1 MKSAHKVK
9 AYRNNTDTAGKAAFL
24 GSYLTKE
31 TVDIEKLCEQTAAQ
45 SGLTAIQVRAI
56 LEGSFDAIAELEK
69 EGLVIVHLDGLTV
82 MAVITGSFPTSDAPF
97 DGERNALELAI
108 RLDDDIRL
116 AFVNETA
123 QMVTDATMARVR
135 IDNVMD
141 LDAPRPMNIIHGVKP
156 FRVAGF
162 NMVMDDEG
170 AEAYLQN
177 SIGVTFPVTVDE
189 VASTQLFTAHVAAA
203 VEPGDYR
210 LVVKSR
216 GGDPEGVLQTTFR
229 RVKCLAVAS
238 TGPVI
243 EYAYSAGHEDV
254 SILKCLADG
263 LVDESFITREDFKRD
278 DIAGYIYKI
287 SKKSTG
293 EFYIGQTIYLPIF
306 RWGQHLKTDRFD
318 MKGIVDYQFEVIEI
332 VPITENILAR
342 EKYYIQKF
350 IPTKIYS
357 NTFRKK

>member
-189 VASTQLFTAHVAAA
+189 VASTQLFTAHIETA
-203 VEPGDYR
+203 VEAGDYK

-229 RVKCLAVAS
+229 KVKCLAVAS

-243 EYAYSAGHEDV
+243 EYAYSAGHEDDRTHIHYDEPNTLYIVGKNLSGAAVKV
-254 SILKCLADG
+254 SYTDSDGDKSIDVPDDRIMAETDGISINGNWLAETLPHG
-263 LVDESFITREDFKRD
+263 LAADMTFTFTT
-278 DIAGYIYKI
+278 AG
-287 SKKSTG
+287 G
-293 EFYIGQTIYLPIF
+293 EASVTLSHG
-306 RWGQHLKTDRFD
+306 
-318 MKGIVDYQFEVIEI
+318 
-332 VPITENILAR
+332 
-342 EKYYIQKF
+342 
-350 IPTKIYS
+350 
-357 NTFRKK
+357 

>member
-31 TVDIEKLCEQTAAQ
+31 TVDIEKLCEQVAAQ
-45 SGLTAIQVRAI
+45 SGLTAIQVREI

-97 DGERNALELAI
+97 DGERNAIELAI

-135 IDNVMD
+135 IDSVMD
-141 LDAPRPMNIIHGVKP
+141 LETRRPMNIIHGVKP

-189 VASTQLFTAHVAAA
+189 VTSTQLFTAHVAAA

-229 RVKCLAVAS
+229 RVKCLAAAPVGIRTVKAEDGEDGIIKPDEIGTLVSGWGLKDGFESLRVAY
-238 TGPVI
+238 T
-243 EYAYSAGHEDV
+243 A
-254 SILKCLADG
+254 ADG
-263 LVDESFITREDFKRD
+263 TTVDVAIDMEYVDRHTETEILFPPATWGDFAASP
-278 DIAGYIYKI
+278 AGDVVF
-287 SKKSTG
+287 TV
-293 EFYIGQTIYLPIF
+293 T
-306 RWGQHLKTDRFD
+306 TA
-318 MKGIVDYQFEVIEI
+318 KGIASFTAKV
-332 VPITENILAR
+332 A
-342 EKYYIQKF
+342 
-350 IPTKIYS
+350 
-357 NTFRKK
+357 

>member
-31 TVDIEKLCEQTAAQ
+31 TIAIEKLCEQTAAQ

-170 AEAYLQN
+170 AEVYLQN

-229 RVKCLAVAS
+229 KVKCLAAEMPRPRITSVTSEGHESEIDRLFKGAAAS
-238 TGPVI
+238 VNGSALGRVKSVRLDFKDTQGESWNDVYGEAELAVTDGKVTFADPVSRM
-243 EYAYSAGHEDV
+243 EGVCMDASFTFDPSAGATVTLIFEDGTELSHHV
-254 SILKCLADG
+254 S
-263 LVDESFITREDFKRD
+263 F
-278 DIAGYIYKI
+278 
-287 SKKSTG
+287 G
-293 EFYIGQTIYLPIF
+293 E
-306 RWGQHLKTDRFD
+306 
-318 MKGIVDYQFEVIEI
+318 
-332 VPITENILAR
+332 
-342 EKYYIQKF
+342 
-350 IPTKIYS
+350 
-357 NTFRKK
+357 

>member
-141 LDAPRPMNIIHGVKP
+141 LDAPRPMNIIHGQKQ

-162 NMVMDDEG
+162 NMVLEDEG
-170 AEAYLQN
+170 AEVYLQN

-189 VASTQLFTAHVAAA
+189 VVSTQLFTAHVAAA

-229 RVKCLAVAS
+229 RVKCLAAEMPRPRITSVTSEGHESEIDRLFKGAAAS
-238 TGPVI
+238 VNGSALGRVKSVRLDFKDTQGESWNDVYGEAELAVTDGKVTFADPVTRM
-243 EYAYSAGHEDV
+243 EGVCMDASFTFDPSAGATVTLIFEDGTELSHRV
-254 SILKCLADG
+254 SI
-263 LVDESFITREDFKRD
+263 
-278 DIAGYIYKI
+278 
-287 SKKSTG
+287 G
-293 EFYIGQTIYLPIF
+293 E
-306 RWGQHLKTDRFD
+306 
-318 MKGIVDYQFEVIEI
+318 
-332 VPITENILAR
+332 
-342 EKYYIQKF
+342 
-350 IPTKIYS
+350 
-357 NTFRKK
+357 

>member
-31 TVDIEKLCEQTAAQ
+31 TIAIEKLCEQVSAQ

-170 AEAYLQN
+170 AEVYLQN

-229 RVKCLAVAS
+229 KVKCLAAAPVGIRTVKAEDGEDGIIQPDEQGTLISGWGLKDGFVSLRVA
-238 TGPVI
+238 
-243 EYAYSAGHEDV
+243 YAAS
-254 SILKCLADG
+254 DG
-263 LVDESFITREDFKRD
+263 TTVDEAIDMEYVDRHTETESLFPPATWGDFAASPAGDVVFTVTTAKGSASFTAKV
-278 DIAGYIYKI
+278 A
-287 SKKSTG
+287 
-293 EFYIGQTIYLPIF
+293 
-306 RWGQHLKTDRFD
+306 
-318 MKGIVDYQFEVIEI
+318 
-332 VPITENILAR
+332 
-342 EKYYIQKF
+342 
-350 IPTKIYS
+350 
-357 NTFRKK
+357 

>member
-31 TVDIEKLCEQTAAQ
+31 TIAIEKLCEQTAAQ

-229 RVKCLAVAS
+229 KVKCLAAEMPRPRITSVTSEGHESEIDRLFKGAAAS
-238 TGPVI
+238 VNGSALGRVKSVRLEFKDTQGESWNDVYGEAELAVTDGKVTFADPVTRM
-243 EYAYSAGHEDV
+243 EGVCMDASFTFDPSAGATVTLIFEDGTELSHRV
-254 SILKCLADG
+254 SI
-263 LVDESFITREDFKRD
+263 EE
-278 DIAGYIYKI
+278 
-287 SKKSTG
+287 
-293 EFYIGQTIYLPIF
+293 
-306 RWGQHLKTDRFD
+306 
-318 MKGIVDYQFEVIEI
+318 
-332 VPITENILAR
+332 
-342 EKYYIQKF
+342 
-350 IPTKIYS
+350 
-357 NTFRKK
+357 

>member
-31 TVDIEKLCEQTAAQ
+31 TIAIEKLCEQTAAQ

-229 RVKCLAVAS
+229 KVKCLAAEMPRPRITSVTSEGHESEINRLFKGAAAS
-238 TGPVI
+238 VNGSALGRVKSVRLDFKDTQGESWSDVYGEADLTVTDGKVTFADPVTRM
-243 EYAYSAGHEDV
+243 EGVCMDASFTFDPSAGATVTLIFEDGTELSHRV
-254 SILKCLADG
+254 SI
-263 LVDESFITREDFKRD
+263 EE
-278 DIAGYIYKI
+278 
-287 SKKSTG
+287 
-293 EFYIGQTIYLPIF
+293 
-306 RWGQHLKTDRFD
+306 
-318 MKGIVDYQFEVIEI
+318 
-332 VPITENILAR
+332 
-342 EKYYIQKF
+342 
-350 IPTKIYS
+350 
-357 NTFRKK
+357 

>member
-31 TVDIEKLCEQTAAQ
+31 TIAIEKLCEQTAAQ

-170 AEAYLQN
+170 AEVYLQN

-203 VEPGDYR
+203 VDPGDYR

-229 RVKCLAVAS
+229 RVKCLAAEMPSPRITSVTSEGHESEINRLFKGAAAS
-238 TGPVI
+238 VNGSALGRVKSVRLEFKDTQGESWNDVYGEADLTVTDGKVTFADPVTRM
-243 EYAYSAGHEDV
+243 EGVCMDASFTFDPSAGATVTLVFEDGTELAHRV
-254 SILKCLADG
+254 SI
-263 LVDESFITREDFKRD
+263 
-278 DIAGYIYKI
+278 
-287 SKKSTG
+287 G
-293 EFYIGQTIYLPIF
+293 E
-306 RWGQHLKTDRFD
+306 
-318 MKGIVDYQFEVIEI
+318 
-332 VPITENILAR
+332 
-342 EKYYIQKF
+342 
-350 IPTKIYS
+350 
-357 NTFRKK
+357 

>member
-31 TVDIEKLCEQTAAQ
+31 TVNIEKLCEQTAAQ

-189 VASTQLFTAHVAAA
+189 VASTQLFTAHVASA

-229 RVKCLAVAS
+229 RVKCLAAEMPRPGITSVTSEGHESEIDRLFKGSAAS
-238 TGPVI
+238 VNGSALGRVKSVRLDFKDTQGESWNDVYGEAELAVTDGKVTFADPVTRM
-243 EYAYSAGHEDV
+243 EGVCMDASFTFDPSAGATVTLVFEDGTELAHHV
-254 SILKCLADG
+254 SIW
-263 LVDESFITREDFKRD
+263 E
-278 DIAGYIYKI
+278 
-287 SKKSTG
+287 
-293 EFYIGQTIYLPIF
+293 
-306 RWGQHLKTDRFD
+306 
-318 MKGIVDYQFEVIEI
+318 
-332 VPITENILAR
+332 
-342 EKYYIQKF
+342 
-350 IPTKIYS
+350 
-357 NTFRKK
+357 

>member
-31 TVDIEKLCEQTAAQ
+31 TIAIEKLCEQTAAQ

-170 AEAYLQN
+170 AEVYLQN

-203 VEPGDYR
+203 VDPGDYR

-229 RVKCLAVAS
+229 KVKCLAAEA
-238 TGPVI
+238 PK
-243 EYAYSAGHEDV
+243 SAITRIFSEGHEGEVDT
-254 SILKCLADG
+254 
-263 LVDESFITREDFKRD
+263 LVDGGKVMIEGKGLAGATECMFTATDKAGGKHDMIHFHTDPDFTATDTLVTIDATMIIERMRNKCGEAGSSLDFDAGATIKLTLSDGTELTHHVSF
-278 DIAGYIYKI
+278 
-287 SKKSTG
+287 G
-293 EFYIGQTIYLPIF
+293 E
-306 RWGQHLKTDRFD
+306 
-318 MKGIVDYQFEVIEI
+318 
-332 VPITENILAR
+332 
-342 EKYYIQKF
+342 
-350 IPTKIYS
+350 
-357 NTFRKK
+357 

>member
-31 TVDIEKLCEQTAAQ
+31 TVNIEKLCEQTAAQ
-45 SGLTAIQVRAI
+45 SGLTSIQVRAI

-170 AEAYLQN
+170 AEVYLQN

-229 RVKCLAVAS
+229 KVKCLAAE
-238 TGPVI
+238 TPK
-243 EYAYSAGHEDV
+243 SAITRVFSEGHEGEVDT
-254 SILKCLADG
+254 
-263 LVDESFITREDFKRD
+263 LVDGGKVMIEGKGLAGATECTISCKDVAGNEHSSTYHHIDPEFSLTDTLVTIDEDAIVTAMRAWCDEADSSLDIPAGGTVKLTLSDGTELTRHVSF
-278 DIAGYIYKI
+278 
-287 SKKSTG
+287 G
-293 EFYIGQTIYLPIF
+293 E
-306 RWGQHLKTDRFD
+306 
-318 MKGIVDYQFEVIEI
+318 
-332 VPITENILAR
+332 
-342 EKYYIQKF
+342 
-350 IPTKIYS
+350 
-357 NTFRKK
+357 

>member
-31 TVDIEKLCEQTAAQ
+31 TVNIEKLCEQIAAQ
-45 SGLTAIQVRAI
+45 SGLTAIQMRAI
-56 LEGSFDAIAELEK
+56 LEGSFDSIAELEK
-69 EGLVIVHLDGLTV
+69 EGLVIVHLDGITV

-177 SIGVTFPVTVDE
+177 TLGVTFPVTVDE
-189 VASTQLFTAHVAAA
+189 VVSTQLFTAHVAAA
-203 VEPGDYR
+203 VDPGDYR

-229 RVKCLAVAS
+229 KVKCLAAEMPSPRITSVTSEGHESEIDRLFKGAAAS
-238 TGPVI
+238 VNGSALGRVKSVRLEFKDTQGESWNDVYGEAELAVTDGKVTFADPVSRM
-243 EYAYSAGHEDV
+243 EGVCMDASFTFDPSAGATVTLIFEDGTELSHRV
-254 SILKCLADG
+254 SI
-263 LVDESFITREDFKRD
+263 EE
-278 DIAGYIYKI
+278 
-287 SKKSTG
+287 
-293 EFYIGQTIYLPIF
+293 
-306 RWGQHLKTDRFD
+306 
-318 MKGIVDYQFEVIEI
+318 
-332 VPITENILAR
+332 
-342 EKYYIQKF
+342 
-350 IPTKIYS
+350 
-357 NTFRKK
+357 

>member
-31 TVDIEKLCEQTAAQ
+31 TIAIEKLCEQTAAQ

-229 RVKCLAVAS
+229 KVKCLAAEMPRPRITSVTSEGHESEIDRLFKGAAAS
-238 TGPVI
+238 VNGSALGRVKSVRLEFKDTQGESWNDVYGEAELAVTDGKVTFADPVTRM
-243 EYAYSAGHEDV
+243 EGVCMDASFTFDPSAGATVTLVFEDGTELAHHV
-254 SILKCLADG
+254 SI
-263 LVDESFITREDFKRD
+263 
-278 DIAGYIYKI
+278 
-287 SKKSTG
+287 G
-293 EFYIGQTIYLPIF
+293 E
-306 RWGQHLKTDRFD
+306 
-318 MKGIVDYQFEVIEI
+318 
-332 VPITENILAR
+332 
-342 EKYYIQKF
+342 
-350 IPTKIYS
+350 
-357 NTFRKK
+357 

>member
-31 TVDIEKLCEQTAAQ
+31 TIAIEKLCEQTAAQ

-229 RVKCLAVAS
+229 RVKCLATEMPRPRITSVTSEGHESEIDRLFKGAAAS
-238 TGPVI
+238 VNGSALGRVKSVRLEFKDTQGESWNDVYGEAELAVTDGKVTFADPVTRM
-243 EYAYSAGHEDV
+243 EGVCMDASFTFDPSAGATVTLVFEDGTELTRHV
-254 SILKCLADG
+254 SI
-263 LVDESFITREDFKRD
+263 
-278 DIAGYIYKI
+278 
-287 SKKSTG
+287 G
-293 EFYIGQTIYLPIF
+293 E
-306 RWGQHLKTDRFD
+306 
-318 MKGIVDYQFEVIEI
+318 
-332 VPITENILAR
+332 
-342 EKYYIQKF
+342 
-350 IPTKIYS
+350 
-357 NTFRKK
+357 

>member
-24 GSYLTKE
+24 GSYITKE

-189 VASTQLFTAHVAAA
+189 VASTQLFTAHVAA

-229 RVKCLAVAS
+229 KVKYLAVAVGAKPEIAEAYSSGMESDPEHMYVKNDWDYVINGANLANASVAIATTKEDGSALEVEVPADKVTATETKLTINGAWLTETMTDVSSDDVEVTFTITTPGGITTHKTS
-238 TGPVI
+238 TGV
-243 EYAYSAGHEDV
+243 A
-254 SILKCLADG
+254 
-263 LVDESFITREDFKRD
+263 
-278 DIAGYIYKI
+278 
-287 SKKSTG
+287 
-293 EFYIGQTIYLPIF
+293 
-306 RWGQHLKTDRFD
+306 
-318 MKGIVDYQFEVIEI
+318 
-332 VPITENILAR
+332 
-342 EKYYIQKF
+342 
-350 IPTKIYS
+350 
-357 NTFRKK
+357 

>member
-31 TVDIEKLCEQTAAQ
+31 TVNIEKLCEQTAAQ

-229 RVKCLAVAS
+229 KVKYLGVAS

-243 EYAYSAGHEDV
+243 RYAYGAGHEDDRSTIFYDEANTLHIV
-254 SILKCLADG
+254 GERLSGAAVKVTYIDSDGDMIIDVPVGKIFETDTGIAIDGDWLAETMPSNLSADMTFTVTTADG
-263 LVDESFITREDFKRD
+263 SDSVVLTHE
-278 DIAGYIYKI
+278 
-287 SKKSTG
+287 
-293 EFYIGQTIYLPIF
+293 
-306 RWGQHLKTDRFD
+306 
-318 MKGIVDYQFEVIEI
+318 
-332 VPITENILAR
+332 
-342 EKYYIQKF
+342 
-350 IPTKIYS
+350 
-357 NTFRKK
+357 

>member
-9 AYRNNTDTAGKAAFL
+9 AYRNNTETAGKAAFL

-31 TVDIEKLCEQTAAQ
+31 TIAIEKLCEQVSAQ

-170 AEAYLQN
+170 AEVYLQN
-177 SIGVTFPVTVDE
+177 SLGVTFPVTVDE

-229 RVKCLAVAS
+229 RVKYLRVEDPVPETTPVVTSIVSTVAGAIPGQLIKGEEVMIS
-238 TGPVI
+238 GRNFG
-243 EYAYSAGHEDV
+243 Y
-254 SILKCLADG
+254 DG
-263 LVDESFITREDFKRD
+263 SELSVKFTREDGVEVWGSVHEMTDVYLKSEWPTGLD
-278 DIAGYIYKI
+278 DVLDNSEVTVTVTRHSG
-287 SKKSTG
+287 G
-293 EFYIGQTIYLPIF
+293 EDHTSSPVTVTVVSI
-306 RWGQHLKTDRFD
+306 
-318 MKGIVDYQFEVIEI
+318 
-332 VPITENILAR
+332 
-342 EKYYIQKF
+342 
-350 IPTKIYS
+350 
-357 NTFRKK
+357 

>member
-177 SIGVTFPVTVDE
+177 SLGVTFPVTVDE

-229 RVKCLAVAS
+229 KVKYLGVAS

-243 EYAYSAGHEDV
+243 RYAYSAGHEDDRSTIFYDEANSLHIV
-254 SILKCLADG
+254 GERLSGAAVKVTYIDSNGDMIIDVPVHKIFETDIGIAIDGDWLAETLPSGLSADMTFTVTSADG
-263 LVDESFITREDFKRD
+263 SDSVV
-278 DIAGYIYKI
+278 
-287 SKKSTG
+287 
-293 EFYIGQTIYLPIF
+293 
-306 RWGQHLKTDRFD
+306 LKH
-318 MKGIVDYQFEVIEI
+318 E
-332 VPITENILAR
+332 
-342 EKYYIQKF
+342 
-350 IPTKIYS
+350 
-357 NTFRKK
+357 

>member
-31 TVDIEKLCEQTAAQ
+31 TIAIEKLCEQVSAQ

-135 IDNVMD
+135 IDSVMD
-141 LDAPRPMNIIHGVKP
+141 LETRRPMNIIHGVKP

-189 VASTQLFTAHVAAA
+189 VTSTQLFTAHVAAA

-229 RVKCLAVAS
+229 RVKYLAAAPVGIRTVKAEDGEDGIIQPDERGTLISGWGMKDGFVSLRVA
-238 TGPVI
+238 
-243 EYAYSAGHEDV
+243 YAAS
-254 SILKCLADG
+254 DG
-263 LVDESFITREDFKRD
+263 TTVDEAIDMEYVDRHTETEILFPPATWGDFAASP
-278 DIAGYIYKI
+278 AGDVVF
-287 SKKSTG
+287 TV
-293 EFYIGQTIYLPIF
+293 T
-306 RWGQHLKTDRFD
+306 TA
-318 MKGIVDYQFEVIEI
+318 KGIASFTAKV
-332 VPITENILAR
+332 A
-342 EKYYIQKF
+342 
-350 IPTKIYS
+350 
-357 NTFRKK
+357 

>member
-31 TVDIEKLCEQTAAQ
+31 TVDIEKLCEQVSAQ

-69 EGLVIVHLDGLTV
+69 EGLVIVHLDGITV

-229 RVKCLAVAS
+229 KVKCLAAAPVGIRTVKAEDGEDGIIQPDERGTLISGWGLKDGFVSLRVA
-238 TGPVI
+238 
-243 EYAYSAGHEDV
+243 YAAS
-254 SILKCLADG
+254 DG
-263 LVDESFITREDFKRD
+263 TTVDEAIDMEYVDRHTETEILFPPATWGDFAASP
-278 DIAGYIYKI
+278 AGDVVF
-287 SKKSTG
+287 TV
-293 EFYIGQTIYLPIF
+293 T
-306 RWGQHLKTDRFD
+306 TA
-318 MKGIVDYQFEVIEI
+318 KGIASFTAKV
-332 VPITENILAR
+332 A
-342 EKYYIQKF
+342 
-350 IPTKIYS
+350 
-357 NTFRKK
+357 

>member
-31 TVDIEKLCEQTAAQ
+31 TIAIEKLCEQTAAQ

-229 RVKCLAVAS
+229 KVKCLAAEA
-238 TGPVI
+238 PK
-243 EYAYSAGHEDV
+243 SA
-254 SILKCLADG
+254 
-263 LVDESFITREDFKRD
+263 ITRVFSEGYEDEADTLYDGGKVMIEGKGLAGATECMFTATDKAGGKHDMIHVHTDPDFTATDTLVTIDATMLIERMRD
-278 DIAGYIYKI
+278 KCGEAGSSLDFDAGATVKLTLSDGTVLTRSI
-287 SKKSTG
+287 SFG
-293 EFYIGQTIYLPIF
+293 E
-306 RWGQHLKTDRFD
+306 
-318 MKGIVDYQFEVIEI
+318 
-332 VPITENILAR
+332 
-342 EKYYIQKF
+342 
-350 IPTKIYS
+350 
-357 NTFRKK
+357 

>member
-31 TVDIEKLCEQTAAQ
+31 TIAIEKLCEQTAAQ

-170 AEAYLQN
+170 AEVYLQN
-177 SIGVTFPVTVDE
+177 SLGVTFPVTVDE

-203 VEPGDYR
+203 VEPGDYK

-229 RVKCLAVAS
+229 KVKYLAVAPAS
-238 TGPVI
+238 PVI
-243 EYAYSAGHEDV
+243 AYLYSDGYEDDHDKLFEGTAFRLKGENLATAAEFELTFKDMNGNEYATSFG
-254 SILKCLADG
+254 SADG
-263 LVDESFITREDFKRD
+263 DFYASDTLITIDNFTYLDGIRARCAEAESSLDAAAGVDVK
-278 DIAGYIYKI
+278 
-287 SKKSTG
+287 
-293 EFYIGQTIYLPIF
+293 
-306 RWGQHLKTDRFD
+306 
-318 MKGIVDYQFEVIEI
+318 V
-332 VPITENILAR
+332 
-342 EKYYIQKF
+342 
-350 IPTKIYS
+350 
-357 NTFRKK
+357 TFADGTVLTHHASMAV

>member
-31 TVDIEKLCEQTAAQ
+31 TVNIEKLCEQTAAQ
-45 SGLTAIQVRAI
+45 SGLTAIQVRAF

-229 RVKCLAVAS
+229 KVKCLAAEMPRPRITSVTSEGHESEIDRLFKGSAAS
-238 TGPVI
+238 VNGSALGRVKSVRLDFKDTQGESWNDVYGEADLIVTDGKVTFADPVTRM
-243 EYAYSAGHEDV
+243 EGVCMDASFTFDPSAGATVTLVFEDGTELAHRV
-254 SILKCLADG
+254 SI
-263 LVDESFITREDFKRD
+263 EE
-278 DIAGYIYKI
+278 
-287 SKKSTG
+287 
-293 EFYIGQTIYLPIF
+293 
-306 RWGQHLKTDRFD
+306 
-318 MKGIVDYQFEVIEI
+318 
-332 VPITENILAR
+332 
-342 EKYYIQKF
+342 
-350 IPTKIYS
+350 
-357 NTFRKK
+357 